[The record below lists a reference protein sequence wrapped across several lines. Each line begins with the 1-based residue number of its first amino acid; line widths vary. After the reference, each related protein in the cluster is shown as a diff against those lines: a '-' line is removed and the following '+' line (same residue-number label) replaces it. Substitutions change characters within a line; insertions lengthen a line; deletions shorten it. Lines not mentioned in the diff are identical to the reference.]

1 MVGSIA
7 SGSYN
12 RDKRMGWESSS
23 ASSFQM
29 SSNGTD
35 NSGQIH
41 HSIMEV
47 TYDEDDED
55 VGDYYNIIM
64 INIIIKTRTSNPTS
78 SISSSSSF

>member
-55 VGDYYNIIM
+55 VGDYYNVIM
-64 INIIIKTRTSNPTS
+64 IIIIKTRISNPTS